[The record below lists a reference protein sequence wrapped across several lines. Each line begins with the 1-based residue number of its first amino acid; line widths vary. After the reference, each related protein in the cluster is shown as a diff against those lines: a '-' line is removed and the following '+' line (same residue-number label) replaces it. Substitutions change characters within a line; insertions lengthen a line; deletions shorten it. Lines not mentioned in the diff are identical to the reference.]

1 MNILHLKY
9 AVEVAKT
16 SSLNKAA
23 ENLFVSQPNLSRAV
37 KELEESLGITIF
49 RRTSKG
55 MFPTEQGEVFLQHAK
70 EILAHIE
77 EVESMYNKSIDEIQ
91 SFSATA
97 PRASYIGDA
106 FIEFSKSLRRDKQ
119 IKVRYEE
126 NNQMVA
132 VKNIVERDFHLGI
145 IRFRSDYNNFFETML
160 YEKGLKHKEICEFS
174 HNIVISEKNPLSQRE
189 LLTEEDLEPLILLS
203 HGDPYVPGMPVSDI
217 RKAEISRR
225 VPRRICIYDRATQF
239 DLLSSMTDCY
249 IRACCIPERILKKYG
264 LKTVR
269 CATVIPYKDVLIY
282 KKEYSLSRLDKQFLK
297 QVEIS
302 AKDAG
307 LDVNHLL

>member
-9 AVEVAKT
+9 AVEVEKT

-55 MFPTEQGEVFLQHAK
+55 MFPTEQGEDFLQHAK
-70 EILAHIE
+70 EILAHIS
-77 EVESMYNKSIDEIQ
+77 EVEAMYNKNTDEIQ
-91 SFSATA
+91 AFSATA

-106 FIEFSKSLRRDKQ
+106 FTEFCKHLSRKKQ
-119 IKVRYEE
+119 INVKYEE
-126 NNQMVA
+126 NNPMVA
-132 VKNIVERDFHLGI
+132 VKNIIEHDFHLGI
-145 IRFRSDYNNFFETML
+145 IRYRSDYDKYFETML
-160 YEKGLKHKEICEFS
+160 YEKGLRHKEICEFS
-174 HNIVISEKNPLSQRE
+174 HNIVISEKNPLSKRE
-189 LLTEEDLEPLILLS
+189 LLTQEDLEPLILLS

-225 VPRRICIYDRATQF
+225 APRRICIYDRAAQF

-249 IRACCIPERILKKYG
+249 IRACSIPEHILKKYG
-264 LKTVR
+264 LKTVK
-269 CATVIPYKDVLIY
+269 CVTVIPYKDVLIY
-282 KKEYSLSRLDKQFLK
+282 KKEYTLSRLDNQFLQ
-297 QVEIS
+297 QVENC
-302 AKDAG
+302 AKQAG
-307 LDVNHLL
+307 LNVNHL